1 MTPRYTSNPGKRAP
15 NILQPKQEITRE
27 DSPWFAAEET
37 ETDIMSDRAVED
49 VAPATEPATERSAA
63 HTPPRNQTQALAAAA
78 GHYCF

>member
-1 MTPRYTSNPGKRAP
+1 
-15 NILQPKQEITRE
+15 
-27 DSPWFAAEET
+27 
-37 ETDIMSDRAVED
+37 MSDRAVED